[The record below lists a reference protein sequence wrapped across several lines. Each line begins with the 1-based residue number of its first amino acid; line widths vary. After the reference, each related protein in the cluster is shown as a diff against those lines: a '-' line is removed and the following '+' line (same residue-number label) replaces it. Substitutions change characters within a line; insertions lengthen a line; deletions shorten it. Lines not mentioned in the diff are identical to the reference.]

1 MANYHNGNRQ
11 YGQPGNQQR
20 YEAYTPPSANPPL
33 RRMPSYN
40 AGDDASLFAPAA
52 AQTSRAVDVNQRY
65 TTRASI
71 GEHPGTYAIAS
82 VARDDYADP
91 RYSHIPSAT
100 SPPRAR
106 AQSQSAYQYQY
117 ASATGPVSPTQA
129 SYNPQQYAL
138 PTTTSQQPT
147 GYSPLSYSSSNSYG
161 NSNNSN
167 TSPTH
172 QPYNPAAYQAA
183 NIGNLGSPTIQR
195 QSSMLFAQTPLS
207 PYGSSHP
214 SLPPP
219 PPPRGPDHPYGSRPS
234 PQYTSTSPGTQFG
247 FQTPHLG
254 QSSFAT
260 SSYNLAS
267 PTSPTAAYASGS
279 GSLSSIASYNSRPYG
294 GVQIPSHLSHP
305 SRLSDPSRTPSVDE
319 EPPEPPAHLS
329 SGEAYD
335 NKPYTSVRPPGRSL
349 PTPPLHQSQSPLMPR
364 RTDTLTRHPQAR
376 PLPGPPMENDDDT
389 GSYGYVNGS
398 NSAQPGVQASGY
410 DDLVKEVEAAM
421 PNAPWTGGN
430 PPGYRPLHIDVDS
443 PGAVDRSGSTGSTH
457 STSGL
462 AHLSPDER
470 HTHTNGNMATGTGQ
484 YVNYD
489 AYSDDSD
496 AEAEAG
502 LAMLRMADEEERAQ
516 AERLQERSRRETND
530 STSPGLAKP
539 PSVSAA
545 SPVQTTSAGLY
556 SSYGG
561 NNYLGHS
568 PYDDKTLGISPY
580 GDESDHAGHQPTSS
594 LASRHSSTASRED
607 RAEYSDEYD
616 YPPIGDDFSFPFP
629 QLPSTARVD
638 AGGTGGLSEPSAY
651 NRRMSFD
658 YGDETDGSLSH
669 RRQSH
674 HSGSEGSINGEE
686 FGDFFFHPGMRPLPP
701 PPEEPT
707 DNATLIP
714 HLLPAGTYR
723 NQEPADN
730 LYPPSYIPAPSPGS
744 YGAAAP
750 SPTQFSRSTSL
761 TSHPIGPRADPPIRS
776 KTDAD
781 KAKYKQQQE
790 MLRQS
795 MLKLDPSLDPSSA
808 AIPLDLPIIPAGRR
822 KKFHPSKLSSEDF
835 RRCPEPWALSSIL
848 TWIRDLTE
856 DETDLK
862 EHAVADAIV
871 ALFTHKVPTMN
882 IADAETLAAR
892 VVENML
898 DQEALVK
905 DEEWVKFGSGTMSGV
920 LFQITGTG
928 CYSTVLHEQDMD
940 AQVVGRCYSHHCM
953 RTLRKVNLRAQAM
966 EPQKKVEDWVTFYKV
981 TKEILEGHPKKE
993 IDRQN
998 NLHEI
1003 VTTEDSFIGQLDVLR
1018 ELYRDRLATSE
1029 PSIIPPKRANK
1040 FLNDVFGKVDAVK
1053 RVNEDYLLAQ
1063 LKYRQKEQGP
1073 FIVGFSDIFREWIR
1087 KAKAVYVSYAETFP
1101 YANYLIRKEAER
1113 NVVFRQFLSTA
1124 RDHKLSNR
1132 LSWDTFLKAP
1142 ITRIQ
1147 RYTLLL
1153 STVHRNM
1160 LKESEEKTNLSQAI
1174 EEIKI
1179 VALECDNKVGEMSK
1193 KVDLRELASKL
1204 QLRPDMRK
1212 RVELNLDFLGREIVF
1227 RGDLQRPGSRTRFL
1241 VDTHAILFDHFLV
1254 LAKLSVTRDTAR
1266 TIKLESYDVSK
1277 LPIPMDLLVLE
1288 STQEDPVVK
1297 SAVRGVVAAG
1307 PAPQP
1312 GVLANANAERA
1323 LVPATVLENTKDGGV
1338 LYPFKVK
1345 HLGLN
1350 ETYIL
1355 YAPSS
1360 QNRRDWC
1367 QKITEAKTKHAA
1379 SLYAQNAEPFHLRV
1393 LADTAFAS
1401 SDSSPS
1407 SNGAVIKG
1415 TPLHRAVKEVEKQ
1428 YPASARPTPI
1438 CRAAVHCATVFE
1450 QPAGRKM
1457 CAIGTEHGVYVSE
1470 YNDPRGWSRTIA
1482 MARVTQI
1489 AVLEEFN
1496 LFLLIADKSLIAYHL
1511 DVVCPASG
1519 VPVQASNDSARRAPQ
1534 KLSGNRE
1541 VGFFAAGHMKD
1552 RTLVMYKKRDG
1563 LSSTYKILEPVL
1575 QKSATSRSRFFSSRR
1590 SQTEFFREYDE
1601 FYIPAESYG
1610 LNLFHSSLAIST
1622 QKGIEILTL
1631 DKKQTWS
1638 VPEFRTEAQEA
1649 QQHLLD
1655 IARRITGLRPLG
1667 MFRLSDAE
1675 FLVTYTECAVY
1686 VNQHGD
1692 VSRSVVLE
1700 FVGRAHS
1707 ACLYGKF
1714 LILFNDDFVEV
1725 RNAMNGRLRQVIHG
1739 HNVVCL
1745 DDGSRLPGSGANSI
1759 PTSTGDTVNLSSGT
1773 SNGASL
1779 ASQGRTVKICMQHPN
1794 HPRNLIVLELI
1805 ENEGSKD

>member
-1 MANYHNGNRQ
+1 MTNYHNGNPP
-11 YGQPGNQQR
+11 YGQPGNQQH
-20 YEAYTPPSANPPL
+20 YDAYIPPSPNPPL
-33 RRMPSYN
+33 RRMPSYS
-40 AGDDASLFAPAA
+40 AGDDSSLFAPPS
-52 AQTSRAVDVNQRY
+52 THPGVTENQRY
-65 TTRASI
+65 PNRASV
-71 GEHPGTYAIAS
+71 GEHPGS
-82 VARDDYADP
+82 FGQRDNYADP
-91 RYSHIPSAT
+91 RYAHIPSAT

-106 AQSQSAYQYQY
+106 AQSQSSYQYQY
-117 ASATGPVSPTQA
+117 GSLGPMSPAQT

-138 PTTTSQQPT
+138 PPTSSQQHT

-161 NSNNSN
+161 NSNNS

-172 QPYNPAAYQAA
+172 QPYNPAAYQAT
-183 NIGNLGSPTIQR
+183 NIGSLGSPTIQR

-207 PYGSSHP
+207 PNPYGSSHA

-219 PPPRGPDHPYGSRPS
+219 PPPRGPDHPYGGRPS
-234 PQYTSTSPGTQFG
+234 SQYPSASPGAQYG
-247 FQTPHLG
+247 FQQH
-254 QSSFAT
+254 SSTA
-260 SSYNLAS
+260 SSYNIAS
-267 PTSPTAAYASGS
+267 PVTPSTAYASGS
-279 GSLSSIASYNSRPYG
+279 GSLSSITSYNSRTYG
-294 GVQIPSHLSHP
+294 GVPIPSHISHP

-319 EPPEPPAHLS
+319 EPPEPPAHLT
-329 SGEAYD
+329 SGDTYD
-335 NKPYTSVRPPGRSL
+335 KPYSSVRIPARSL
-349 PTPPLHQSQSPLMPR
+349 PTPPVHQAQSPLSPR

-376 PLPGPPMENDDDT
+376 PLPGPPVETD
-389 GSYGYVNGS
+389 YGYMNGS
-398 NSAQPGVQASGY
+398 VQSADQAPAC

-421 PNAPWTGGN
+421 PDKQWTS
-430 PPGYRPLHIDVDS
+430 YQMDRPLHIDMHS
-443 PGAVDRSGSTGSTH
+443 QASVDRLNLQESAHPSSD
-457 STSGL
+457 SVL

-470 HTHTNGNMATGTGQ
+470 HTHTNGSMATGTGQ

-502 LAMLRMADEEERAQ
+502 LAMLRMADEEDRAQ
-516 AERLQERSRRETND
+516 AERLQERSRRETNA
-530 STSPGLAKP
+530 STASSLAKR
-539 PSVSAA
+539 PSVTAA
-545 SPVQTTSAGLY
+545 SPIQAARADWYPAQS
-556 SSYGG
+556 G
-561 NNYLGHS
+561 NNSLGHS
-568 PYDDKTLGISPY
+568 PYDDTALGATSY
-580 GDESDHAGHQPTSS
+580 GNEADYAGHHQVATSG
-594 LASRHSSTASRED
+594 SRHSSNASRED

-616 YPPIGDDFSFPFP
+616 YPPIEDDYAFHPFP

-669 RRQSH
+669 RRRSQ
-674 HSGSEGSINGEE
+674 HSGSEGSLVGEE
-686 FGDFFFHPGMRPLPP
+686 PGDLFFHPGMRPLPP
-701 PPEEPT
+701 PPEEPA
-707 DNATLIP
+707 DNSTLIP

-723 NQEPADN
+723 QLEPD
-730 LYPPSYIPAPSPGS
+730 YSSSYASAPSPDV
-744 YGAAAP
+744 YATAAP

-781 KAKYKQQQE
+781 KVKYKQQQE
-790 MLRQS
+790 MLRHGAS
-795 MLKLDPSLDPSSA
+795 KLDLPLDAGPA

-835 RRCPEPWALSSIL
+835 RRCAEPWALSAVLS
-848 TWIRDLTE
+848 WIRDLTE
-856 DETDLK
+856 EENDLK
-862 EHAVADAIV
+862 THAVVDAIV

-892 VVENML
+892 VVENMF
-898 DQEALVK
+898 DQGALIK
-905 DEEWVKFGSGTMSGV
+905 DEEWVKFGNGQMSGV

-928 CYSTVLHEQDMD
+928 CYSPLLHEQETD
-940 AQVVGRCYSHHCM
+940 AEVVGRCYSHHCM
-953 RTLRKVNLRAQAM
+953 RTLRKVNLRAQIM
-966 EPQKKVEDWVTFYKV
+966 EPQKKAEDWVTFYKV
-981 TKEILEGHPKKE
+981 SKEVLEKHPKKE

-1003 VTTEDSFIGQLDVLR
+1003 VTTEDSFISQLDVLR
-1018 ELYRDRLATSE
+1018 ELYRDRLANAE

-1040 FLNDVFGKVDAVK
+1040 FLHDVFGKVDAVK
-1053 RVNEDYLLAQ
+1053 RVNEEYLLAQ

-1087 KAKAVYVSYAETFP
+1087 KAKAVYTSYAETFP
-1101 YANYLIRKEAER
+1101 HANYLIRKEAER
-1113 NVVFRQFLSTA
+1113 NVLFRQFLSTA

-1160 LKESEEKTNLSQAI
+1160 PKDSEEKTNLAQAI
-1174 EEIKI
+1174 EEIKV

-1212 RVELNLDFLGREIVF
+1212 RVELNLDFLGREVIF
-1227 RGDLQRPGSRTRFL
+1227 RGDLQRPGFRTRFL

-1254 LAKLSVTRDTAR
+1254 LAKLSVTRDPA
-1266 TIKLESYDVSK
+1266 KPVKYEVYDVSK
-1277 LPIPMDLLVLE
+1277 MPIPMDLLVLE

-1307 PAPQP
+1307 QTPQP
-1312 GVLANANAERA
+1312 GVVAHANADKA
-1323 LVPATVLENTKDGGV
+1323 LVPATVLESSKDDRV

-1345 HLGLN
+1345 HLGMN

-1355 YAPSS
+1355 YAPSA
-1360 QNRRDWC
+1360 QNRKDWC
-1367 QKITEAKTKHAA
+1367 DRIIEAKTKHAA
-1379 SLYAQNAEPFHLRV
+1379 SLYAQNAEPFRLRV

-1401 SDSSPS
+1401 NDSSPPTHS
-1407 SNGAVIKG
+1407 AIIKG

-1428 YPASARPTPI
+1428 YPASARPNPI

-1450 QPAGRKM
+1450 QPPGRKM
-1457 CAIGTEHGVYVSE
+1457 CAIGTDYGVYISE
-1470 YNDPRGWSRTIA
+1470 YNDPRGWSRSIA

-1489 AVLEEFN
+1489 AVFEEFN
-1496 LFLLIADKSLIAYHL
+1496 LFLLIADKSLVAYHL

-1519 VPVQASNDSARRAPQ
+1519 VPTGAANDSARRAPQ

-1563 LSSTYKILEPVL
+1563 LSSTFKILEPVL

-1590 SQTEFFREYDE
+1590 SNTEFFREYDE

-1610 LNLFHSSLAIST
+1610 INLFHSSLAIST

-1638 VPEFRTEAQEA
+1638 VPEFRTDAQEA
-1649 QQHLLD
+1649 QAHLSE
-1655 IARRITGLRPLG
+1655 IGRRISGLRPLG

-1725 RNAMNGRLRQVIHG
+1725 RNAMNGRLRQVIPG

-1745 DDGSRLPGSGANSI
+1745 DDGSRLPGSGVNSI
-1759 PTSTGDTVNLSSGT
+1759 PTSSGDTVNLFSGS

-1794 HPRNLIVLELI
+1794 YSRNLVVLELI

>member
-1 MANYHNGNRQ
+1 MANYYNGNQ
-11 YGQPGNQQR
+11 PYGQPGNQQR
-20 YEAYTPPSANPPL
+20 YDAYTPPSTNPPL
-33 RRMPSYN
+33 QRMPSYN
-40 AGDDASLFAPAA
+40 AGDDASLFASA
-52 AQTSRAVDVNQRY
+52 TSRPNHRY
-65 TTRASI
+65 SAQ
-71 GEHPGTYAIAS
+71 PGTYGLS
-82 VARDDYADP
+82 STTRDEYTDP
-91 RYSHIPSAT
+91 RYTSIPSAA
-100 SPPRAR
+100 SPPRSR
-106 AQSQSAYQYQY
+106 AQSQSNYQYHY
-117 ASATGPVSPTQA
+117 TSSIGPTSPIQA
-129 SYNPQQYAL
+129 AYNPQQYASSA
-138 PTTTSQQPT
+138 TTSQTQP
-147 GYSPLSYSSSNSYG
+147 GYSSLSYSSNSYG
-161 NSNNSN
+161 NSS
-167 TSPTH
+167 TSPSY
-172 QPYNPAAYQAA
+172 QPYNPAAYQAT
-183 NIGNLGSPTIQR
+183 NIGGLGSPTIQR
-195 QSSMLFAQTPLS
+195 QSSMIFAQTPLS
-207 PYGSSHP
+207 PYGASHP
-214 SLPPP
+214 SLPPR
-219 PPPRGPDHPYGSRPS
+219 PPPRGPDHPYGGRPAY
-234 PQYTSTSPGTQFG
+234 PSTSPGPQYGYLTQ
-247 FQTPHLG
+247 
-254 QSSFAT
+254 QSSQSSLP
-260 SSYNLAS
+260 SSYGISS
-267 PTSPTAAYASGS
+267 PTSSTYASGS
-279 GSLSSIASYNSRPYG
+279 GSVSRMTSYNSRSYG
-294 GVQIPSHLSHP
+294 GVPIPSHISHP

-319 EPPEPPAHLS
+319 EPPEPPAHFT
-329 SGEAYD
+329 GDTYEPYD
-335 NKPYTSVRPPGRSL
+335 SRVPARSL
-349 PTPPLHQSQSPLMPR
+349 PTPPVHQHQSPLQPR

-376 PLPGPPMENDDDT
+376 PLPGPPVESDDNRT
-389 GSYGYVNGS
+389 FGYTNGADQ
-398 NSAQPGVQASGY
+398 SAGY
-410 DDLVKEVEAAM
+410 DDLMREVEAAI
-421 PNAPWTGGN
+421 PETQWTGD
-430 PPGYRPLHIDVDS
+430 YQSDHRPLHLDIQSHNSAHPS
-443 PGAVDRSGSTGSTH
+443 PPTPS
-457 STSGL
+457 
-462 AHLSPDER
+462 HLSPDER
-470 HTHTNGNMATGTGQ
+470 HTHTNGNIATGTGQ

-502 LAMLRMADEEERAQ
+502 IAALRIAEEEERAQ
-516 AERLQERSRRETND
+516 AERLQDRSRRNTD
-530 STSPGLAKP
+530 ASPASLHKR
-539 PSVSAA
+539 PSVSVS
-545 SPVQTTSAGLY
+545 SPLQTRGDWYAGSNGLGQSPY
-556 SSYGG
+556 EEKSMRSSSYG
-561 NNYLGHS
+561 H
-568 PYDDKTLGISPY
+568 
-580 GDESDHAGHQPTSS
+580 ESDTTGHVPFTSG
-594 LASRHSSTASRED
+594 SRHSSNASGED
-607 RAEYSDEYD
+607 RVDFSDEYD
-616 YPPIGDDFSFPFP
+616 YPPIGAIGDDYSFPFP

-638 AGGTGGLSEPSAY
+638 AAGTGGLSEPSAY

-669 RRQSH
+669 RRHSHQSE
-674 HSGSEGSINGEE
+674 SEGSID
-686 FGDFFFHPGMRPLPP
+686 GDVPGDLFFHPGMRPLPP
-701 PPEEPT
+701 PPEEPA

-723 NQEPADN
+723 YQDSDTSQ
-730 LYPPSYIPAPSPGS
+730 YSPSYIPAPSPDT
-744 YGAAAP
+744 YAVAAP

-790 MLRQS
+790 MLRQGL
-795 MLKLDPSLDPSSA
+795 LKLDPSLDTTAA

-835 RRCPEPWALSSIL
+835 RRCAEPWALSAIL
-848 TWIRDLTE
+848 IWIRDMTV
-856 DETDLK
+856 DETDLRT
-862 EHAVADAIV
+862 HAVVDAII

-892 VVENML
+892 VVQNML
-898 DQEALVK
+898 DQGALVK
-905 DEEWVKFGSGTMSGV
+905 DEEWVKFGHGMMSGV

-928 CYSTVLHEQDMD
+928 CYSPLLHEQETD
-940 AQVVGRCYSHHCM
+940 AEVVGRCYSHHCM
-953 RTLRKVNLRAQAM
+953 RTLRKVNLRAQVM

-981 TKEILEGHPKKE
+981 SKEVLESHPKKE

-1018 ELYRDRLATSE
+1018 ELYRDRLAMSE
-1029 PSIIPPKRANK
+1029 PSIIPPKRAKK

-1073 FIVGFSDIFREWIR
+1073 WIAGFSDIFREWIR
-1087 KAKAVYVSYAETFP
+1087 KAKAVYISYAETFP
-1101 YANYLIRKEAER
+1101 HANYLIRKEAER

-1153 STVHRNM
+1153 STVYRNM
-1160 LKESEEKTNLSQAI
+1160 PKESEEKTNLAQAI
-1174 EEIKI
+1174 EEIKV
-1179 VALECDNKVGEMSK
+1179 VALECDNKVGEMGK

-1212 RVELNLDFLGREIVF
+1212 RVELNLDFLGREIVY

-1254 LAKLSVTRDTAR
+1254 LAKLSITRDPTRAV
-1266 TIKLESYDVSK
+1266 KYESYDVSK

-1288 STQEDPVVK
+1288 STNDDPVVK

-1307 PAPQP
+1307 PGPQP
-1312 GVLANANAERA
+1312 GILSGGAANADAA
-1323 LVPATVLENTKDGGV
+1323 GKAFVPATILESSKDDKV

-1350 ETYIL
+1350 ETYSL

-1360 QNRRDWC
+1360 QNRKDWC
-1367 QKITEAKTKHAA
+1367 DRIIEAKTKHAA
-1379 SLYAQNAEPFHLRV
+1379 SLFAQNAEPFRLRV

-1401 SDSSPS
+1401 NESSPS
-1407 SNGAVIKG
+1407 SSGAVIKG
-1415 TPLHRAVKEVEKQ
+1415 TPLYRAVKDVEKQ
-1428 YPASARPTPI
+1428 HPATPRPAPI
-1438 CRAAVHCATVFE
+1438 CRATVNCATVFE
-1450 QPAGRKM
+1450 QPAGHKM
-1457 CAIGTEHGVYVSE
+1457 CAVGTDYGVYVSK
-1470 YNDPRGWSRTIA
+1470 YNDPRGWTRAIA

-1489 AVLEEFN
+1489 AVFEEFN
-1496 LFLLIADKSLIAYHL
+1496 VCLLIADKSLIAYHL
-1511 DVVCPASG
+1511 DVVCPTSG
-1519 VPVQASNDSARRAPQ
+1519 VPAQTTNDSARRAPQ

-1541 VGFFAAGHMKD
+1541 VGFFVAGHMKD

-1563 LSSTYKILEPVL
+1563 LSSTFKILEPVL
-1575 QKSATSRSRFFSSRR
+1575 QKSATSRGRFFSSRR

-1610 LNLFHSSLAIST
+1610 MNLFHSSLAIST
-1622 QKGIEILTL
+1622 QRGVEILTL

-1638 VPEFRTEAQEA
+1638 VPEFRTDAQEA
-1649 QQHLLD
+1649 QAHLME
-1655 IARRITGLRPLG
+1655 ISRRITGLRPLG

-1714 LILFNDDFVEV
+1714 LILFNEDFVEV
-1725 RNAMNGRLRQVIHG
+1725 RNAMNGRLRQVIPG
-1739 HNVVCL
+1739 HNVVLL

-1759 PTSTGDTVNLSSGT
+1759 PTSSGDTVNLSSGS

-1779 ASQGRTVKICMQHPN
+1779 ANQGRTVKICMQHPDY
-1794 HPRNLIVLELI
+1794 PRNLIVLELI

>member
-1 MANYHNGNRQ
+1 MANYHNGNQ
-11 YGQPGNQQR
+11 NYGQPGSQQP
-20 YEAYTPPSANPPL
+20 YDAYAPPSTNPPL
-33 RRMPSYN
+33 RRMPSYD
-40 AGDDASLFAPAA
+40 AGDDASLFAPTSTV
-52 AQTSRAVDVNQRY
+52 TSRAAERNQRY
-65 TTRASI
+65 GRLSR
-71 GEHPGTYAIAS
+71 GEHPGSFSLANA
-82 VARDDYADP
+82 ACDDYADP
-91 RYSHIPSAT
+91 RYAHIPSAS

-106 AQSQSAYQYQY
+106 AQSQSSYQYQY
-117 ASATGPVSPTQA
+117 TSSMGPASPTQP
-129 SYNPQQYAL
+129 SYNPQQYAS
-138 PTTTSQQPT
+138 TSQQQT

-161 NSNNSN
+161 NRTHNN

-183 NIGNLGSPTIQR
+183 NLGSLGSPTIQR
-195 QSSMLFAQTPLS
+195 QSSMVFAQTPLS
-207 PYGSSHP
+207 PHPYGPSHAP
-214 SLPPP
+214 LPPP
-219 PPPRGPDHPYGSRPS
+219 PPPRGPEHPYGSRPTVQF
-234 PQYTSTSPGTQFG
+234 PSTSPGTQFG
-247 FQTPHLG
+247 FPAQHSS
-254 QSSFAT
+254 QSSIST
-260 SSYNLAS
+260 SSYSLAS
-267 PTSPTAAYASGS
+267 PTTPSTVYASGS
-279 GSLSSIASYNSRPYG
+279 GSLSSIASYNSRTYAG
-294 GVQIPSHLSHP
+294 GVPIPSHISHP

-319 EPPEPPAHLS
+319 QPPEPPAHFS
-329 SGEAYD
+329 PGDAYD
-335 NKPYTSVRPPGRSL
+335 SPYNSVRPPGRSL
-349 PTPPLHQSQSPLMPR
+349 PTPPLRQSQPPLPPR
-364 RTDTLTRHPQAR
+364 RTDTLTRHPQSR
-376 PLPGPPMENDDDT
+376 PLPGPPVETDDNPAPVE
-389 GSYGYVNGS
+389 YMNGAVS
-398 NSAQPGVQASGY
+398 GHPGNQGTGY
-410 DDLVKEVEAAM
+410 DEPVRKVEAAF
-421 PNAPWTGGN
+421 PDSQSDH
-430 PPGYRPLHIDVDS
+430 RPLYIDVHSQS
-443 PGAVDRSGSTGSTH
+443 PADRYGSTVSAHPSGSS
-457 STSGL
+457 L
-462 AHLSPDER
+462 DHLSPDER

-489 AYSDDSD
+489 AYSDESD

-516 AERLQERSRRETND
+516 AERLQERSRRGTNA
-530 STSPGLAKP
+530 STGSALAKR
-539 PSVSAA
+539 PSVTAA
-545 SPVQTTSAGLY
+545 SPAPNARADWYPTHGGSSYSGY
-556 SSYGG
+556 SSY
-561 NNYLGHS
+561 
-568 PYDDKTLGISPY
+568 DDRPLHPSPY
-580 GDESDHAGHQPTSS
+580 GDESDHAGHHPVTTSGS
-594 LASRHSSTASRED
+594 QRSSNASGED
-607 RAEYSDEYD
+607 HAEYSDEYD
-616 YPPIGDDFSFPFP
+616 YPPIEDNYAFPFP
-629 QLPSTARVD
+629 QLPSSARVD

-674 HSGSEGSINGEE
+674 HSGSDGSIGGGEP
-686 FGDFFFHPGMRPLPP
+686 GDLFFHPGMRPLPP
-701 PPEEPT
+701 PPEEPA
-707 DNATLIP
+707 DNSTLIP

-723 NQEPADN
+723 YQESGDNQQ
-730 LYPPSYIPAPSPGS
+730 YSPSYIPAPSPDS
-744 YGAAAP
+744 YSAAAP

-761 TSHPIGPRADPPIRS
+761 TTHPIGPRADPPIRS

-781 KAKYKQQQE
+781 KVKYKQQQE
-790 MLRQS
+790 MLRQGIA
-795 MLKLDPSLDPSSA
+795 KFDPSLDTSTGAVS
-808 AIPLDLPIIPAGRR
+808 LDLPIIPAGRR
-822 KKFHPSKLSSEDF
+822 KKFHPTKLSSEDF
-835 RRCPEPWALSSIL
+835 RRCMEPWALSAVL
-848 TWIRDLTE
+848 AWVRDLAE

-862 EHAVADAIV
+862 EHAVVDAIV

-892 VVENML
+892 VVQNML

-905 DEEWVKFGSGTMSGV
+905 DEEWVKFGGGMMSGV

-928 CYSTVLHEQDMD
+928 CYSPLLHEQETD
-940 AQVVGRCYSHHCM
+940 AEVVGRCYSHHCM
-953 RTLRKVNLRAQAM
+953 RTLRKVNLRAQVM
-966 EPQKKVEDWVTFYKV
+966 EPQKKVEDWVTFYNV
-981 TKEILEGHPKKE
+981 TKEVLETHPKKE

-1018 ELYRDRLATSE
+1018 ELYRDRLANSE
-1029 PSIIPPKRANK
+1029 PSIIPPKRASK
-1040 FLNDVFGKVDAVK
+1040 FLHDVFGKVDAVK

-1087 KAKAVYVSYAETFP
+1087 KAKTVYISYAETFP
-1101 YANYLIRKEAER
+1101 HANYLVRKEAER
-1113 NVVFRQFLSTA
+1113 NYHFRQFLSTA

-1160 LKESEEKTNLSQAI
+1160 LKDSEEKTNLAQAI
-1174 EEIKI
+1174 DEIKV

-1193 KVDLRELASKL
+1193 KVDLKELATKL
-1204 QLRPDMRK
+1204 QLRPDMRQ
-1212 RVELNLDFLGREIVF
+1212 RVELNLDFLGREVVF
-1227 RGDLQRPGSRTRFL
+1227 RGDLQRPGYRTRFL

-1254 LAKLSVTRDTAR
+1254 LAKLSVTRDPAR
-1266 TIKLESYDVSK
+1266 PVKYETYDVSK

-1288 STQEDPVVK
+1288 STREDPVVK
-1297 SAVRGVVAAG
+1297 SAVRGVVAAA

-1312 GVLANANAERA
+1312 GVLAHANADA
-1323 LVPATVLENTKDGGV
+1323 AGKTLVPATVLENSKDDRV

-1345 HLGLN
+1345 HLGMS

-1355 YAPSS
+1355 YAPSA
-1360 QNRRDWC
+1360 QNRKDWC
-1367 QKITEAKTKHAA
+1367 DKIREAKTKHAA
-1379 SLYAQNAEPFHLRV
+1379 SLYAQNAEPFRLRV
-1393 LADTAFAS
+1393 LSDTAFSSSDNAAS
-1401 SDSSPS
+1401 SSS
-1407 SNGAVIKG
+1407 AIIKG
-1415 TPLHRAVKEVEKQ
+1415 TPLDRAVKEVEKQ
-1428 YPASARPTPI
+1428 YPGSSRPPPI
-1438 CRAAVHCATVFE
+1438 CRATVHCATVFE

-1457 CAIGTEHGVYVSE
+1457 CAIGTDYGVYVSE
-1470 YNDPRGWSRTIA
+1470 YNDPRGWARTIA
-1482 MARVTQI
+1482 MPRVTQI
-1489 AVLEEFN
+1489 SVFEEFN

-1511 DVVCPASG
+1511 DVVCPTSG
-1519 VPVQASNDSARRAPQ
+1519 IPAQTTNDSARRAPQ

-1552 RTLVMYKKRDG
+1552 RTLIMYKKRDG
-1563 LSSTYKILEPVL
+1563 LSSTFKILEPVL
-1575 QKSATSRSRFFSSRR
+1575 QKSATSRGRFFSSRR

-1638 VPEFRTEAQEA
+1638 IPEFRTEAQEA
-1649 QQHLLD
+1649 QAHLSE
-1655 IARRITGLRPLG
+1655 IAKRITGLRPLG

-1725 RNAMNGRLRQVIHG
+1725 RNAMNGRLRQVIPG

-1759 PTSTGDTVNLSSGT
+1759 PTSSGDTVNLSSGL
-1773 SNGASL
+1773 SNGVSL
-1779 ASQGRTVKICMQHPN
+1779 ASQGRTVKICMQHPDY
-1794 HPRNLIVLELI
+1794 PRNMIVLELI